1 MLSTT
6 VINRIET
13 EEKAVAFTF
22 DDGPNAGYTPQI
34 LDIFRESDAKATFYM
49 IGTQMQQ
56 NPALVRTVYQEG
68 HEIGNHTFTH
78 PHLTELPEQ
87 DCMHEVVKTENL
99 ISDIIGTKPATF
111 RPPFFDHNEQVDG
124 LVSGL
129 GYPMIG
135 AVNSEANDWDLPG
148 VQHILDKTRVQIG
161 PGSILLFHDG
171 FGDRSQTVEAVRI
184 LVSELVADG
193 YRLVTVSELL
203 KLAIV

>member
-1 MLSTT
+1 MLSNT

-22 DDGPNAGYTPQI
+22 DDGPNAEYTPQI

-49 IGTQMQQ
+49 IGTQMQH

-68 HEIGNHTFTH
+68 HEIGNHTFSH
-78 PHLTELPEQ
+78 PHLTELSEQ
-87 DCMHEVVKTENL
+87 DYMHEVVKTENL
-99 ISDIIGTKPATF
+99 LSDIIGIKPATF
-111 RPPFFDHNEQVDG
+111 RPPYFDHNEQVDG

-135 AVNSEANDWDLPG
+135 VVNSEANDWDLPG
-148 VQHILDKTRVQIG
+148 VQHILDKTRAQVK

-193 YRLVTVSELL
+193 YKLVTVSELL
-203 KLAIV
+203 KLAAV